1 MSLLTKILT
10 FLREKRWARWLAY
23 AAFSW
28 AVFSVSLYLTFPS
41 DLVKERIV
49 QMAQSRAGI
58 RLRVESV
65 GLAFPP
71 GLTLRDA
78 YLVLREPD
86 PEAQK
91 GAVAIH
97 LSRLTV
103 RPSLLGLLTGK
114 PGLSFDAR
122 LWDGTLHGKAGKSDE
137 GSHLELRARGLDL
150 SQSVLA
156 ALGLQASGKVEELR
170 VEAAGPSL
178 REMSGELTIKG
189 TDLVLEGGSVDE
201 FELPRVALGSLEG
214 KIAIGEGRAE
224 IETLQA
230 EGADVTASLEGSIRL
245 ADRLSQATLQTKLRF
260 KASEEFWKRNEM
272 LRAGA
277 SMALKKDSDGFHT
290 VQMYGQLVRPRF
302 RLN

>member
-1 MSLLTKILT
+1 MSVLAKFSTL
-10 FLREKRWARWLAY
+10 LREKRWARWLAY
-23 AAFSW
+23 SAFSW
-28 AVFSVSLYLTFPS
+28 AVFSISLYLTFPS
-41 DLVKERIV
+41 DQVKERLV
-49 QMAQSRAGI
+49 QAAQANAGI

-71 GLTLRDA
+71 GLTLRDS

-114 PGLSFDAR
+114 PALSFDAR
-122 LWDGTLHGKAGKSDE
+122 LWDGSLHGKAGKNDE
-137 GSHLELRARGLDL
+137 GSHVKLHAKGLDL
-150 SQSVLA
+150 SQSVLGA
-156 ALGLQASGKVEELR
+156 IGLQASGKVDELSLH
-170 VEAAGPSL
+170 AAGPRL
-178 REMSGELTIKG
+178 REMTGELTIRG
-189 TDLVLEGGSVDE
+189 SDLVLEGGAVNE
-201 FELPRVALGSLEG
+201 FELPRVALGTLEG

-224 IETLQA
+224 IETFQA
-230 EGADVTASLEGSIRL
+230 EGEDISATVEGSIRL
-245 ADRLSQATLQTKLRF
+245 ADRLSLATLQTKLRF
-260 KASEEFWKRNEM
+260 KPTEAFWQRNEM

-277 SMALKKDSDGFHT
+277 SMALKQDSEGYHSI
-290 VQMYGQLVRPRF
+290 QLYGQLVRPRF